1 MQSVELKE
9 MPFHEKFEAT
19 LDFIDFYESFVPVFV
34 RERLGDEAEVD
45 LRRRWREGTELV
57 SEDASAKE
65 RYESAYRN
73 FISMARTN
81 FAFIREH
88 MDEDGMSEFVETEV
102 EALKRHNASL
112 TVTILNLI
120 RTVSKSTA
128 FKMLVNQSAYD
139 LQWITPGEMTEF
151 SAERA
156 VIAIPSCK
164 ILDYPDTDDICYIG
178 CQQAFPQW
186 VAEQFKADM
195 SFDRQGKRC
204 TCTLKP
210 LA

>member
-1 MQSVELKE
+1 MQSIEVKE
-9 MPFHEKFEAT
+9 MPFQEKYEAT
-19 LDFIDFYESFVPVFV
+19 LDSIESYKSFVPGFV
-34 RERLGDEAEVD
+34 RERLGDEAEVE
-45 LRRRWREGTELV
+45 LRRRWREGIEPV
-57 SEDASAKE
+57 SEDAPAEE

-81 FAFIREH
+81 FAFVREY
-88 MDEDGMSEFVETEV
+88 MDEDGMSEYVEAEV
-102 EALKRHNASL
+102 EALKRHNAGFS
-112 TVTILNLI
+112 VMMLNLI
-120 RTVSKSTA
+120 RVISKSTA
-128 FKMLVNQSAYD
+128 FKMLVNQSTYD
-139 LQWITPGEMTEF
+139 LQWMTPSEMIEL
-151 SAERA
+151 SPERA

-186 VAEQFKADM
+186 VAEQFKAEM
-195 SFDRQGKRC
+195 SFDRQGKCC